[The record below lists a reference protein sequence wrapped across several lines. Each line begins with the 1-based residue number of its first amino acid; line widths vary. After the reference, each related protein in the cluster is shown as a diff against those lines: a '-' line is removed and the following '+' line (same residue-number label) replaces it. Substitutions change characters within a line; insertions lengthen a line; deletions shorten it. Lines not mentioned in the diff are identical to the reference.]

1 MTLAHPDP
9 ALEQAHRAALHAGPK
24 AAADALLA
32 AMVTAG
38 WVDHFDSPAL
48 ADWLRVAVAV
58 HDISSRA
65 AALAAVDAAYPH
77 IKRALRAPMEDG
89 R

>member
-32 AMVTAG
+32 AMALTGRPCQVAQTAL
-38 WVDHFDSPAL
+38 PIATT
-48 ADWLRVAVAV
+48 
-58 HDISSRA
+58 A
-65 AALAAVDAAYPH
+65 AT
-77 IKRALRAPMEDG
+77 
-89 R
+89 